1 MSIFKVAKKTWSS
14 YKDFKKKKR
23 QSNVIKQLG
32 LDIEDRFFYP
42 EKTQQGQQTYSVV
55 SAVYGVEKYIN
66 DMMSSL
72 LRQSLDFR
80 KHIQVILVDDGSI
93 DGSADICKEWAERFP
108 ENVIYLRKENG
119 GQATARNFGLPHATG
134 DWVCFIDPDD
144 MVDKDYF
151 LSIEKALEQ
160 EDDIENLQCI
170 SSNFIIYLEDTLQL
184 RDSHPLNY
192 RYRHGIRRSVF
203 DENCDDIQLSA
214 GHVLFQRHM
223 LAESKVSFQD
233 IKPTSEDLHFVAC
246 YLLAF
251 DSPQMLF
258 VPAAKYWYRK
268 RADKSSTLDSSW
280 SDPRKYKEQL
290 ENSYLDLFEKAKVS
304 KGYIPR
310 WLQRTVL
317 YDIAWNFIFFLNNHR
332 NEVNIPLESRAEYL
346 QLLHQILKQIDSDSI
361 LNFELAGVHDPHR
374 MAMLA
379 LGNSKY
385 EHISNIR
392 PLEYDQKDSSICVR
406 YYYVG
411 AKPDLKV
418 IIGAEEIQP
427 LTEKIRQH
435 TFLDRVLVRE
445 HILWLPWHGSG
456 MMEFY
461 LNGERQER
469 GVSERSKLPTIN
481 RLKPKVSNP
490 KGFPLP
496 VKVYRRLSQSDFYKQ
511 RFTDAWLLMD
521 RDIQAD
527 DSAEHLY
534 RYIKEKHSQV
544 NTWFVLRKNSHDWQR
559 LEAEGFRLLAFGS
572 LAHKMALLNAK
583 HLISSHAD
591 HYITNY
597 LPHRYYRDLL
607 NYKFTFL
614 QHGVIQNDLSG
625 WLNSKS
631 IRNFITAGHAEY
643 RSLWQG
649 ESGYKFTERE
659 IQLTGLPRHDALLS
673 KSISVPV
680 QKKILIMPTWRNS
693 LAGETLGAGHD
704 RKKNANFKESQ
715 FYQAWLGLLK
725 SPRLSEL
732 ANKHGY
738 QLIFFPHANLQPYL
752 DDFRNE
758 YVTVLGHADIKSM
771 QELFVSASM
780 LITDYSSVAFEVA
793 YLQRPVLYYQFDQEL
808 VFGGGHTAKK
818 GYFDYT
824 DDGFGPVAI
833 DDESL
838 LDSLE
843 QLLINNC
850 QPDAPYAQRMQ
861 EFFAFRD
868 GRCCERVYDM
878 IANT

>member
-151 LSIEKALEQ
+151 LNIEKALEQ
-160 EDDIENLQCI
+160 EDDIENLQCV
-170 SSNFIIYLEDTLQL
+170 SSNFIIYLEDTSQL
-184 RDSHPLNY
+184 HDSHPLNY

-203 DENCDDIQLSA
+203 DENCDDVQLSA
-214 GHVLFQRHM
+214 GHAVFNRLM
-223 LAESKVSFQD
+223 LSDSKVKFENIRPS
-233 IKPTSEDLHFVAC
+233 SEDLHFVAR
-246 YLLAF
+246 YLLSF
-251 DSPQMLF
+251 DSPQILF
-258 VPAAKYWYRK
+258 VPAAKYFYRK
-268 RADKSSTLDSSW
+268 RADKSSTLDSAWLDS
-280 SDPRKYKEQL
+280 RRYKELL
-290 ENSYLDLFEKAKVS
+290 EKAYLDLFYKS
-304 KGYIPR
+304 NSSRGYIPR

-317 YDIAWNFIFFLNNHR
+317 YSVSWHFRFLLNSHK
-332 NEVNIPLESRAEYL
+332 NEANVPNELRQEYV
-346 QLLHQILKQIDSDSI
+346 QLLQRVLKQIDSELI
-361 LNFELAGVHDPHR
+361 LNFELARVNDTHR

-379 LGNSKY
+379 LGHSKI
-385 EHISNIR
+385 ECVSAIQPS
-392 PLEYDQKDSSICVR
+392 EYDQKNNSLCIR

-411 AKPDLKV
+411 DKPELKV
-418 IIGAEEIQP
+418 TLGTEQVQP
-427 LTEKIRQH
+427 LTEKVRQH
-435 TFLDRVLVRE
+435 TFLDQVLVRE

-456 MMEFY
+456 MMDFY

-469 GVSERSKLPTIN
+469 GISARSKLPTIN

-490 KGFPLP
+490 KNFPVP
-496 VKVYRRLSQSDFYKQ
+496 VKIYRKLSQSSYYKKQ
-511 RFTDAWLLMD
+511 FTDAWLLMD

-527 DSAEHLY
+527 DNAEHLY
-534 RYIKEKHSQV
+534 RYIKEKHPKV
-544 NTWFVLRKNSHDWQR
+544 NTWFVLNKSSHDWQR
-559 LEAEGFRLLAFGS
+559 LESEGFRLLAFGS

-591 HYITNY
+591 KFVTNY
-597 LPHRYYRDLL
+597 LPNKYYRDLL
-607 NYKFTFL
+607 RSEFTYL
-614 QHGVIQNDLSG
+614 KHGVIQNDFSSR
-625 WLNSKS
+625 LNSKS
-631 IRNFITAGHAEY
+631 IRHLITAGQDEY
-643 RSLWQG
+643 QSLCYG

-659 IQLTGLPRHDALLS
+659 VQLTGLPRHDALLS
-673 KSISVPV
+673 KSTNFPV
-680 QKKILIMPTWRNS
+680 QKKILIMPTWRSS
-693 LAGETLGAGHD
+693 LAGETLGSGTE
-704 RKKNANFKESQ
+704 RKRNSDFKESQ
-715 FYQAWLGLLK
+715 FYKAWASLLN
-725 SPRLSEL
+725 SPRLNEL
-732 ANKHGY
+732 VKEYGY
-738 QLIFFPHANLQPYL
+738 QLVFFPHANLQPYL

-758 YVTVLGHADIKSM
+758 HVTVLGHADIESM
-771 QELFVSASM
+771 QDLFASAAM

-808 VFGGGHTAKK
+808 VFGGGHTTKK
-818 GYFDYT
+818 GYFEYE
-824 DDGFGPVAI
+824 DDGFGSVAI
-833 DDESL
+833 DEKSL

-843 QLLINNC
+843 QLLVEGC
-850 QPDAPYAQRMQ
+850 QPAAPYAQRMQ

-868 GRCCERVYDM
+868 GRCCERVYEL